1 MDIDEQLL
9 EELEWPTSDENTFI
23 VSADMSLDIKPKLQR
38 LLAKYNK
45 SFAKSQDELGTCT
58 VGEVHI
64 DTGDH
69 APIFS
74 PPYPVDDDK
83 IPSLKKMINKMLE
96 LGVIRVSK
104 QCAWGSPAV
113 IATKKNGEARFCVN
127 YKKLNDITKTM
138 NFPLPLISDI
148 LRRLGQ
154 SCYFSLFDLKSGF
167 WQIRMHPDSI
177 TKTACVVPWAIY
189 EFIKLP
195 FGLKNS
201 PSEFTRIMFLILG
214 DLSFVEIYIDDI
226 IIHSR
231 TIDEHFDHIS
241 AVLER
246 MKNHNLRLNAT
257 TDRTDQERPEKY
269 RAKRKKAQAKLL
281 RQIHMVRTM

>member
-1 MDIDEQLL
+1 
-9 EELEWPTSDENTFI
+9 
-23 VSADMSLDIKPKLQR
+23 MSLDIKPKLQR

-214 DLSFVEIYIDDI
+214 DLPNTKQ
-226 IIHSR
+226 R
-231 TIDEHFDHIS
+231 TTCPSIP
-241 AVLER
+241 
-246 MKNHNLRLNAT
+246 RLNRILSKLHPSLRTTRQA